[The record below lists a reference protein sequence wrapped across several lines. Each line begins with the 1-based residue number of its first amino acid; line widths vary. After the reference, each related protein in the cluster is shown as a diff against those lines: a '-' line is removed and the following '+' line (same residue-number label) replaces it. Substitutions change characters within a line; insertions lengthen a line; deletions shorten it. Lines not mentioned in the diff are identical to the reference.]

1 MRPRGTHIS
10 TGRDASRRALPLALV
25 TLALWGLLAATAPA
39 EANHWPPLRPRTP
52 LAGGVDVNCD
62 GPSAEL
68 RAEVRNPGTQ
78 NVTLTHALLYVY
90 THEAGKPFWN
100 QPTITN
106 LLLEEEATPTTP
118 ARYDFVLSPGEQKG
132 QAQMMSLVPGIDRVY
147 AILWVHVQGE
157 PFWRVARDLDF
168 CQ

>member
-1 MRPRGTHIS
+1 MHPRETHT
-10 TGRDASRRALPLALV
+10 TGRGAVRRWVALSALALTLLPETIAPAQASHWSLPLQRAPLV
-25 TLALWGLLAATAPA
+25 
-39 EANHWPPLRPRTP
+39 
-52 LAGGVDVNCD
+52 GGVDVNCN

-68 RAEVRNPGTQ
+68 RVEVRNPGTQ
-78 NVTLTHALLYVY
+78 DVTLTHALLYVT

-100 QPTITN
+100 QTTVTN

-147 AILWVHVQGE
+147 AILLVHVQGE